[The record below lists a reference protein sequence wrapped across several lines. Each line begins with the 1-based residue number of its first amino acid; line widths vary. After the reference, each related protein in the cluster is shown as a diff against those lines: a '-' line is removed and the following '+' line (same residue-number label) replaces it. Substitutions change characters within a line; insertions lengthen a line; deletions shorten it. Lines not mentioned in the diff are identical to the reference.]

1 MRRDRIR
8 IMHLVACNFFGG
20 PEKQILK
27 QAQHLDSDVFE
38 PVLASFTD
46 GERET
51 EFLRRARGEGIKTS
65 PIRTKNAYD
74 TTSVRRIRQA
84 LLDNDI
90 DLLCTHS
97 YRPNI
102 LGLLATR
109 GMTAR
114 QIAFSRGWTKDN
126 LKVQFYH
133 WLDRRLLPRVE
144 HIVAVSEAK
153 KKELL
158 KLGIAPGRITVI
170 PNAVEI
176 PSPERSD
183 GQGQNL
189 RKEYNLPADCRLV
202 AACGRLSPE
211 KGHTVFLEMA
221 EIVRKSCDNVRFM
234 IVGDGPQRERLE
246 LLGIEL
252 LETGELVLTGYL
264 PGFSRYFPQVD
275 ILVNASFSEGM
286 PNVVLEAL
294 SYARPVV
301 ATEVGGVGELIEHG
315 RTGFLSDAGDAEGLA
330 DRVSELLQRLEVMKR
345 MGEAGREF
353 VAKDHSFPAQ
363 AEKLKTLYLKVAG
376 VQAGNFKVQEHATMK
391 A

>member
-8 IMHLVACNFFGG
+8 VMHLVACNFFGG

-27 QAQHLDSDVFE
+27 QAQHLDSDIFE
-38 PVLASFTD
+38 PILASFTD

-51 EFLRRARGEGIKTS
+51 EFLRRARGERIKTL

-74 TTSVRRIRQA
+74 TTSVKRIRQA
-84 LLDNDI
+84 LLENDI
-90 DLLCTHS
+90 DLFCTHT

-133 WLDRRLLPRVE
+133 WLDRKLLRRVE
-144 HIVAVSEAK
+144 HIVAVSQAK

-158 KLGIAPGRITVI
+158 KLGIAAGRITVI

-176 PSPERSD
+176 PSPGQSD
-183 GQGQNL
+183 EQDLDL
-189 RKEYNLPADCRLV
+189 RKEYNLPTDCRLV

-221 EIVRKSCDNVRFM
+221 EIVRKRCDNVRFM
-234 IVGDGPQRERLE
+234 IVGDGPLRERLE
-246 LLGIEL
+246 LLGIDL

-315 RTGFLSDAGDAEGLA
+315 RTGFLSRAGDAEELA
-330 DRVSELLQRLEVMKR
+330 DRVGGLLEKPEVMKR

-353 VAKDHSFPAQ
+353 VARNHSFPAQ
-363 AEKLKTLYLKVAG
+363 AEKLKVLYLKVAG
-376 VQAGNFKVQEHATMK
+376 VQAEDLKVQETETIK
-391 A
+391 V